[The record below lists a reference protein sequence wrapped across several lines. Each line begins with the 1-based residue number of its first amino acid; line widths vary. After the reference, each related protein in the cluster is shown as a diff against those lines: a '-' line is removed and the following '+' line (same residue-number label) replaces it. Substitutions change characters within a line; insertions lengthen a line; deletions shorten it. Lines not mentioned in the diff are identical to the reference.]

1 MNLKQLFHPVSVSEV
16 RDAANRNELIHYSRG
31 AESIRDSIMN
41 WEIATHIAERQG
53 AVPGVLRVLRDGV
66 NVKPEML
73 RTSRG
78 SERLSGAAL
87 RRLVRQG
94 VSFVASDIEEF
105 GPALRSLA
113 LDAERHFGCH
123 AALGL
128 IATFGSG
135 CALKPHWDPQDV
147 ICIQVAGRKTWK
159 ILGRPF
165 QGRIRSRD
173 QADVPGEITREVAME
188 PGDLMIVPRGYWH
201 CCQSEEDNLQFSI
214 LLHRQIGGD
223 FIEGLAKKAL
233 EEPLFHRAIPLSRDP
248 AELAALEAE
257 WLARFRELAAPGC
270 LSRYLD
276 SADRVPEIP
285 FCFDRF
291 PADPCDPEAV
301 LSLATRRPIAPPA
314 ASGEPW
320 RMGGVM
326 LQTTPALLA
335 VVDIVNREIS
345 APASELFDSLAP
357 PFTRDEIA
365 EAMLALDESCLARLH
380 KRDC

>member
-1 MNLKQLFHPVSVSEV
+1 
-16 RDAANRNELIHYSRG
+16 
-31 AESIRDSIMN
+31 MN

-53 AVPGVLRVLRDGV
+53 AMPGVLRVLRDGV
-66 NVKPEML
+66 NVHPEML

-78 SERLSGAAL
+78 SDRLSGAAL

-105 GPALRSLA
+105 GPDLRSLA
-113 LDAERHFGCH
+113 LDAERQFGCRVS
-123 AALGL
+123 LGL
-128 IATFGSG
+128 VATFGSG

-159 ILGRPF
+159 ILGQPF
-165 QGRIRSRD
+165 KGRIRSRD
-173 QADVPGEITREVAME
+173 KVDVPTEITRQFTME
-188 PGDLMIVPRGYWH
+188 PGDLMIVPHGYWH

-214 LLHRQIGGD
+214 LLHRQVGGD

-233 EEPLFHRAIPLSRDP
+233 DDPLFHRAIPLSRDP
-248 AELAALEAE
+248 AQLAALEAE

-276 SADRVPEIP
+276 SVDRAPEIP
-285 FCFDRF
+285 FCFDRV

-301 LSLATRRPIAPPA
+301 LSLATRRRIAPPETPGA
-314 ASGEPW
+314 PL
-320 RMGGVM
+320 RMGGVS

-335 VVDIVNREIS
+335 VVDLLNREIS
-345 APASELFDSLAP
+345 APASEIFDNLAP

-365 EAMLALDESCLARLH
+365 EAMLALDESCFARLH